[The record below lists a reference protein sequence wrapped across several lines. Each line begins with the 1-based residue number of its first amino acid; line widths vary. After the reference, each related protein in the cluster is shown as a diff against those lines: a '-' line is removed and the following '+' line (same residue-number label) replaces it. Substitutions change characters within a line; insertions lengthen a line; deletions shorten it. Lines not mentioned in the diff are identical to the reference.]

1 MGNARRG
8 LELYFASSPEVRV
21 CRKLQ
26 LNGWWWSAA
35 NNCWCNLNNKVNRK
49 YAEDTAR
56 RYRAQ
61 IAIVAADRAVYY
73 WIWAER
79 TCQSGIW
86 FGCIK
91 SFIERSDRYGKGFGR
106 SNVFYM
112 RKMYLT
118 YPELTLYNNPEEI
131 KYLSKT
137 QALST
142 RAVIAE
148 DNRLEKEDIE
158 IVKME

>member
-1 MGNARRG
+1 MGWAKYYEDNVSICIGRMAVRESVLVKYTPVRNFRVVEQQKREVQIQPKGEKKTDKVKQPMGNARRG

-61 IAIVAADRAVYY
+61 IAIVVA
-73 WIWAER
+73 
-79 TCQSGIW
+79 
-86 FGCIK
+86 
-91 SFIERSDRYGKGFGR
+91 
-106 SNVFYM
+106 
-112 RKMYLT
+112 
-118 YPELTLYNNPEEI
+118 
-131 KYLSKT
+131 
-137 QALST
+137 
-142 RAVIAE
+142 
-148 DNRLEKEDIE
+148 
-158 IVKME
+158 

>member
-1 MGNARRG
+1 MGWAKYYEDNVSICIGRMAVLESVPVKHTPVRNFRVVEQKREVQIQPKGEKKTDKVKQPMGNARRG

-61 IAIVAADRAVYY
+61 IAIVAA
-73 WIWAER
+73 
-79 TCQSGIW
+79 
-86 FGCIK
+86 
-91 SFIERSDRYGKGFGR
+91 
-106 SNVFYM
+106 
-112 RKMYLT
+112 
-118 YPELTLYNNPEEI
+118 
-131 KYLSKT
+131 
-137 QALST
+137 
-142 RAVIAE
+142 
-148 DNRLEKEDIE
+148 
-158 IVKME
+158 